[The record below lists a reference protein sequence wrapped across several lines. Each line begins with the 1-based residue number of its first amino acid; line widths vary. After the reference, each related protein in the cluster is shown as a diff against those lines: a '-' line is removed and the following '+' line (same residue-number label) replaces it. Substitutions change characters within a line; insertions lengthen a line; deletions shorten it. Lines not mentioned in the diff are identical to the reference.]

1 MTESIEDLSENILD
15 TSNSI
20 INIEDV
26 TTRYKDPNHWNYT
39 EDQKAIRKKALK
51 AMQSDYPNT
60 PPLWIENIYDLIM
73 SKTDEEVE
81 EIKKSKSWEQPA
93 KKRI

>member
-1 MTESIEDLSENILD
+1 MTETVEDLS
-15 TSNSI
+15 NSLLS
-20 INIEDV
+20 IEDV
-26 TTRYKDPNHWNYT
+26 TTRYVDPNHWNYT
-39 EDQKAIRKKALK
+39 EDQKAIKKKAMK
-51 AMQSDYPNT
+51 AMQVDYPQL

-81 EIKKSKSWEQPA
+81 AIKKSKSWEQPA

>member
-1 MTESIEDLSENILD
+1 MTETVEDLSNSLLSIEN
-15 TSNSI
+15 
-20 INIEDV
+20 V
-26 TTRYKDPNHWNYT
+26 TTRYVDPNHWNYT
-39 EDQKAIRKKALK
+39 EDQKAIKKKAMK
-51 AMQSDYPNT
+51 AMQEDYPQT

-81 EIKKSKSWEQPA
+81 AIKKSKSWEQPA